1 MEPEINEIAIA
12 KAALRATMRAA
23 LARLPVEVRE
33 VESVSLCERLELQ
46 IRSAG
51 IILFFAPLATE
62 IDIWPMLEEAVGEG
76 KTVALPWF
84 NPATQSYVARQV
96 TDLATDLVTGKFGVR
111 EPAESCPEIPL
122 EAFHLVL
129 VPGLAFD
136 LAGRRLGRGK
146 GYYDRLLQAAGGI
159 KCGICHTLQLTP
171 QIPAEPHDAKVQ
183 FILTPDR
190 LVRAKG

>member
-12 KAALRATMRAA
+12 KAALRSTMRAA
-23 LARLPVEVRE
+23 LARIPAEVRA
-33 VESVSLCERLELQ
+33 VESVSLGERLELQ

-51 IILFFAPLATE
+51 IVLFFAPLETE
-62 IDIWPMLEEAVGEG
+62 IDIWPLLEEAVAEG

-84 NPATQSYVARQV
+84 NPATQSYLARQV
-96 TDLATDLVTGKFGVR
+96 TQLDSDIVTGKFGVR

-136 LAGRRLGRGK
+136 LAGHRLGRGK
-146 GYYDRLLQAAGGI
+146 GYYDRLLQLAGGI

-171 QIPAEPHDAKVQ
+171 LVPAEPHDAKVN